1 MRVDRWCYGLAS
13 PFSKEICRKQLRM
26 VFYHRASVHLLDCY
40 SPCFL
45 VYYSIIEIL
54 IPNEYAETRTCATT
68 RLCLRP
74 SLLYFVMQMPLAW
87 LSYLL
92 ANHFSFHQMVYFHF
106 QGKALWTP
114 ARFLHMEWMQYKICL
129 GTLKRFKRNRLDA
142 FFTRGE
148 KGPSSKLNLMRA
160 QVDHKVAAKF
170 LSKNDLLFRR
180 WHRR

>member
-1 MRVDRWCYGLAS
+1 MGGQFALGFAKVINDTMLLQLYLDSNFQMKKRKGYCCLLESHLLVFLALFPVVYRMRVDIWCYGLAS

-106 QGKALWTP
+106 QGKAL
-114 ARFLHMEWMQYKICL
+114 
-129 GTLKRFKRNRLDA
+129 
-142 FFTRGE
+142 
-148 KGPSSKLNLMRA
+148 
-160 QVDHKVAAKF
+160 
-170 LSKNDLLFRR
+170 
-180 WHRR
+180 